1 MISERYVTRKVF
13 GNNPWDIE
21 IADGSTFEHYGYG
34 WTENPS
40 QYYKEKYYHK
50 IHNKFS
56 WEG

>member
-1 MISERYVTRKVF
+1 MISERYVTRRQRQTRLISEF
-13 GNNPWDIE
+13 GKKY
-21 IADGSTFEHYGYG
+21 FEHYGYG